1 MDFLIYKYTQT
12 MHENCKEMRNSPF
25 HFATFIHLLFN
36 NTGKQFKK
44 CIYSQ
49 NYTTL
54 DHMNILGLKNEHNQS
69 KIAPSCFSHNEIC
82 LNQHLFL
89 HVRLPWHLLLHFSLL
104 TTTSFLFKYSS
115 SVSVKVCESQPNT
128 SHIRLTFKFLLE
140 GILLV
145 FRYFLI
151 VF

>member
-36 NTGKQFKK
+36 KTGKQFKK

-89 HVRLPWHLLLHFSLL
+89 HVRLPWHGMWYPFLPLNSL
-104 TTTSFLFKYSS
+104 K
-115 SVSVKVCESQPNT
+115 SVPELPFCTGPHST
-128 SHIRLTFKFLLE
+128 DL
-140 GILLV
+140 
-145 FRYFLI
+145 
-151 VF
+151 